1 MIPVVMNISNVEFA
15 KTTDLKFSKN
25 LQKKLVDEREYAS
38 LMEKVRMTG
47 MTKPLL
53 VERIT
58 NKVLSGNLLLLIAL
72 ELGLSYIPVVY
83 TDLRSN
89 LNRVL
94 RPVA

>member
-1 MIPVVMNISNVEFA
+1 MNVSNIEFA
-15 KTTDLKFSKN
+15 KTTDLQFNKN
-25 LQKKLVDEREYAS
+25 LQNKLVDEREYAS

-72 ELGLSYIPVVY
+72 ELGFSYIPVVY

>member
-1 MIPVVMNISNVEFA
+1 MNVSNIEFA
-15 KTTDLKFSKN
+15 KTTDLQFSKN
-25 LQKKLVDEREYAS
+25 LQNKLVDEREYAS

-72 ELGLSYIPVVY
+72 ELGFSYIPVVY

>member
-1 MIPVVMNISNVEFA
+1 MNVSNIEFA
-15 KTTDLKFSKN
+15 KTTDLQFNKN
-25 LQKKLVDEREYAS
+25 LQNKLVDEREYAS

-72 ELGLSYIPVVY
+72 ELGISYIPVVY

>member
-1 MIPVVMNISNVEFA
+1 MNVSNVEFA

>member
-1 MIPVVMNISNVEFA
+1 MNVSNIEFV
-15 KTTDLKFSKN
+15 KTTNLQFSKN
-25 LQKKLVDEREYAS
+25 LQNKLVDESEFNS

-94 RPVA
+94 RSVA

>member
-1 MIPVVMNISNVEFA
+1 MNVSNIEFA
-15 KTTDLKFSKN
+15 KTTDLQFSKN
-25 LQKKLVDEREYAS
+25 LQNKLVDEREYAS

-89 LNRVL
+89 LNTVL